1 MDISFKTS
9 RLQELCSEQELM
21 VKRLGTD
28 TAKKLR
34 QRLADLQ
41 ACDSLH
47 EASFIPGR
55 VHEPCGD
62 RRGQIA
68 MDLHGGVRLIF
79 VPDHD
84 PMPRKPDGGLDRKS
98 VTAIMV
104 TEVGDYHD

>member
-9 RLQELCSEQELM
+9 GLHKLCTQQRLM
-21 VKRLGTD
+21 VKRLGPS
-28 TAKKLR
+28 TAKKLM

-55 VHEPCGD
+55 AHELSGD

-68 MDLHGGVRLIF
+68 MEVRGGVRLVF

-84 PMPRKPDGGLDRKS
+84 PIPRRPDGGLERKS
-98 VTAIMV
+98 VTAITV
-104 TEVGDYHD
+104 TEVGDYHG

>member
-1 MDISFKTS
+1 MDISFNTS
-9 RLQELCSEQELM
+9 GLHKLCTQRRLM
-21 VKRLGTD
+21 VKRLGPS
-28 TAKKLR
+28 TAKKLM

-55 VHEPCGD
+55 VHELSGD
-62 RRGQIA
+62 RRDQIA
-68 MDLHGGVRLIF
+68 MHLHGGVRLIF

>member
-9 RLQELCSEQELM
+9 RLQELCSEQKLM

-55 VHEPCGD
+55 VHELSGD

-68 MDLHGGVRLIF
+68 MDLHGAVRLIF